1 MSDNDIYYIERILDK
16 RKVNGK
22 YEYKIKW
29 EGYPLNQSTWEPLEN
44 LQTAMELVN
53 EFDKVYEQQNK
64 DKNESKNNSY
74 LKKKRLLKKEVKKE
88 EKKEEKGKEEIEQKE
103 EKNENSP
110 VEEEK
115 KSNNENNNGS
125 INLEENE
132 YIRKYIINDSLKSV
146 TTVRKKENK
155 LIAEVKKLKPNNEI
169 EDIEIETSRLKTENP
184 WILLDFYESK
194 TKFT

>member
-1 MSDNDIYYIERILDK
+1 MSDNDLYYIERILDK

-22 YEYKIKW
+22 FEYKIKW

-53 EFDKVYEQQNK
+53 EFDKVYELQNK
-64 DKNESKNNSY
+64 NKNESKNNSY
-74 LKKKRLLKKEVKKE
+74 LKKKRALKKEVKKE
-88 EKKEEKGKEEIEQKE
+88 EKGKDEIEQKE
-103 EKNENSP
+103 EKIEKIP

-115 KSNNENNNGS
+115 KSNNENNNES

-132 YIRKYIINDSLKSV
+132 NIRKYVINDSLKSV
-146 TTVRKKENK
+146 TTVRKKDNK
-155 LIAEVKKLKPNNEI
+155 LIAEVKKLKENNDI

-194 TKFT
+194 IKFT

>member
-74 LKKKRLLKKEVKKE
+74 LKKKRLLKKEVKN
-88 EKKEEKGKEEIEQKE
+88 EEKGKEEIEQKE
-103 EKNENSP
+103 EKNEIIP

-115 KSNNENNNGS
+115 KPDNENNNGS

-194 TKFT
+194 IKFT

>member
-64 DKNESKNNSY
+64 NKNESKNNSY

-88 EKKEEKGKEEIEQKE
+88 EKGKEEIEQKE
-103 EKNENSP
+103 EKNENTP

-146 TTVRKKENK
+146 TTVRKKDNK

-194 TKFT
+194 IKFT

>member
-64 DKNESKNNSY
+64 NKNESKNNSY

-88 EKKEEKGKEEIEQKE
+88 EKGKEEIEQKE
-103 EKNENSP
+103 EKNETTP

-115 KSNNENNNGS
+115 KPDNENNNGS
-125 INLEENE
+125 INSEENE

-146 TTVRKKENK
+146 TTVRKKDNK

-194 TKFT
+194 IKFT

>member
-53 EFDKVYEQQNK
+53 EFDEVYEQQNK
-64 DKNESKNNSY
+64 NKNESKNNSY

-88 EKKEEKGKEEIEQKE
+88 EKGKEEIEQKE
-103 EKNENSP
+103 EKNEIIP

-115 KSNNENNNGS
+115 KPDNENNNGS

-194 TKFT
+194 IKFT

>member
-64 DKNESKNNSY
+64 NKNESKNNSY

-88 EKKEEKGKEEIEQKE
+88 EKEEKGKEEIEQKE
-103 EKNENSP
+103 EKNENIP

-115 KSNNENNNGS
+115 KSNNEINNGS

-146 TTVRKKENK
+146 TTVRKKDNK

-194 TKFT
+194 IKFT

>member
-64 DKNESKNNSY
+64 NKNESKNNSY

-88 EKKEEKGKEEIEQKE
+88 EKGKEEIEQKE
-103 EKNENSP
+103 EKNEIIP

-115 KSNNENNNGS
+115 KPNNENNNGS

-194 TKFT
+194 IKFT

>member
-64 DKNESKNNSY
+64 NKNESKNNSY

-88 EKKEEKGKEEIEQKE
+88 EKGKEEIEQKE
-103 EKNENSP
+103 EKNENTP

-115 KSNNENNNGS
+115 KPDNENNNGS

-194 TKFT
+194 IKFT

>member
-64 DKNESKNNSY
+64 NKNEPKNNSY

-88 EKKEEKGKEEIEQKE
+88 EKGKEEIEQKE
-103 EKNENSP
+103 EKNENTP

-115 KSNNENNNGS
+115 KPDNENNNGS

-194 TKFT
+194 IKFT